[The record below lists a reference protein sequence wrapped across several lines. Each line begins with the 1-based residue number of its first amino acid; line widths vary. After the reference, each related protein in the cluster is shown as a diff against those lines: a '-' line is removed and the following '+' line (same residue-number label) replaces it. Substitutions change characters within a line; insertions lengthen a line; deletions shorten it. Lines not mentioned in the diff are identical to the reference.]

1 MAQDRMNM
9 TVPGRKYRRKKRITR
24 TPPSLKVAKLQSQVR
39 KISKTLKQ
47 NVEVKNNDSSF
58 PNTAID
64 WNGLLTTPI
73 FAPTVGDTRS
83 TRTGAQVSITGG
95 EIRYRVSSS
104 AVAAAS
110 IRVLLVIDKEGTG
123 TALSEY
129 FDTAG
134 VFGTPTAPLAFFDR
148 DRRANFKVVYDKLH
162 EFDYQTGNLQQY
174 AKIKIPKMQVQFDD
188 ASTTVRKNALRVI
201 LVSDITTAG
210 KPSRI

>member
-129 FDTAG
+129 FDTAEYLEHPLLHSRFSTETG
-134 VFGTPTAPLAFFDR
+134 VQISRLFTTSYMNLIIKQAIFSNM
-148 DRRANFKVVYDKLH
+148 RRLKSQRCRYSSTMLV
-162 EFDYQTGNLQQY
+162 
-174 AKIKIPKMQVQFDD
+174 PQF
-188 ASTTVRKNALRVI
+188 VRTL
-201 LVSDITTAG
+201 
-210 KPSRI
+210 

>member
-73 FAPTVGDTRS
+73 FFYPT
-83 TRTGAQVSITGG
+83 
-95 EIRYRVSSS
+95 
-104 AVAAAS
+104 
-110 IRVLLVIDKEGTG
+110 
-123 TALSEY
+123 
-129 FDTAG
+129 
-134 VFGTPTAPLAFFDR
+134 
-148 DRRANFKVVYDKLH
+148 
-162 EFDYQTGNLQQY
+162 
-174 AKIKIPKMQVQFDD
+174 
-188 ASTTVRKNALRVI
+188 STTREPRSVLPEARYDIVSALAQLQRPVFEYY
-201 LVSDITTAG
+201 S
-210 KPSRI
+210 

>member
-1 MAQDRMNM
+1 
-9 TVPGRKYRRKKRITR
+9 
-24 TPPSLKVAKLQSQVR
+24 
-39 KISKTLKQ
+39 LKQ

-210 KPSRI
+210 NRPAFESEARIYFTDM

>member
-162 EFDYQTGNLQQY
+162 EFDYQTGNLQQKLKSQRCRY
-174 AKIKIPKMQVQFDD
+174 SSTMLVPQF
-188 ASTTVRKNALRVI
+188 VRTL
-201 LVSDITTAG
+201 
-210 KPSRI
+210 